1 VTSLATE
8 PDHAPR
14 PTTDDRPLRVLF
26 VKDGFAWP
34 RASGHDIHT
43 YYLLKA
49 LSDAGH
55 ETALAV
61 FKRPDPRAVEG
72 VPDDELFVF
81 GESSVPVPPAGQFP
95 LKLTKLQEKFRG
107 YWGTDADRV
116 RWVAAVADRFA
127 ADAVVVVGL
136 GVLPYLG
143 ACPERVCVWYAAD
156 EWAWHH
162 LSFIRPFRPS
172 SWSEFK
178 PAFVKCVY
186 ERAFR
191 PLLDRTWV
199 VSEADKTAFRW
210 FAGYTKTDLIHY
222 GADTAFYA
230 PGDEPQVPNSCA
242 FWGRLDFEPNVQA
255 LEWFCGTI
263 WPTIRSRV
271 PDATFAIYGF
281 QPTPPVSAFHGR
293 DGITVTP
300 NVPDIRPAVRKHP
313 VVVLPFVSGGGVKN
327 KLLEASGM
335 AKAVVGTARV
345 RNGLKGDLP
354 FLEVKT
360 PGQWADAVVGLW
372 RDGAKRESLGRAA
385 RAWVCE
391 HHTWAAAADEAAA
404 GIRAALVEKRTRSK
418 R

>member
-1 VTSLATE
+1 MTSVSAEPVPSNRATSG
-8 PDHAPR
+8 
-14 PTTDDRPLRVLF
+14 DRPLRVLF

-43 YYLLKA
+43 YYLMRA
-49 LSDAGH
+49 LADAGH
-55 ETALAV
+55 ATALAV

-72 VPDDELFVF
+72 VADEELFVF
-81 GESSVPVPPAGQFP
+81 GEAAVPVPPADQYP
-95 LKLTKLQEKFRG
+95 LTLTSLQEKFRG

-116 RWVAAVADRFA
+116 RWVAAVAGRFD

-143 ACPERVCVWYAAD
+143 ACSERVCVWYAAD

-162 LSFIRPFRPS
+162 LSLISPFKPS
-172 SWSEFK
+172 SWSEIK
-178 PAFVKCVY
+178 PALVKCVY
-186 ERAFR
+186 ERAYR
-191 PLLDRTWV
+191 KRLDRTWV
-199 VSEADKTAFRW
+199 VSDADKRAFRW

-222 GADTAFYA
+222 GADTDFYA
-230 PGDEPQVPNSCA
+230 PGDEPPVPNSCA

-255 LEWFCGTI
+255 IESFCGNV
-263 WPTIRSRV
+263 WPTIRKRV

-281 QPTPPVSAFHGR
+281 RPTPPVLAF
-293 DGITVTP
+293 DGKDGVTVTP
-300 NVPDIRPAVRKHP
+300 DVPDIRPAVRKHP

-327 KLLEASGM
+327 KLLEAAGM

-345 RNGLKGDLP
+345 RNGLKGALP
-354 FLEVKT
+354 YLEVNS
-360 PGQWADAVVGLW
+360 PSQWADAVVGLW
-372 RDGAKRESLGRAA
+372 QDEAKRASLGRAA

-404 GIRAALVEKRTRSK
+404 GIRAALVEKQTKSNR
-418 R
+418 